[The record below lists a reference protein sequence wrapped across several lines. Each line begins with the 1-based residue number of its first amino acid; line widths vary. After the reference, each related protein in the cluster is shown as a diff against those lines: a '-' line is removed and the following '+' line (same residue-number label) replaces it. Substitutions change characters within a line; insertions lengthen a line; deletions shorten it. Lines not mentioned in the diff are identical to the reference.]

1 MAALFW
7 LAVGLV
13 LYTFV
18 GYGAL
23 MGLWARWRPRRT
35 PPLPTDFT
43 PPVALI
49 IPAYNEAAVIPAKLA
64 NCRALDYPHDRLRL
78 VFVTDGS
85 TDGTPELLAA
95 QADVTVL
102 HDPQRQGKPAA
113 MNRAAAFVQ
122 QTLAC
127 PILVFSDANA
137 MLNPAAIRHLAR
149 HFADPAVGCVAGEK
163 RVRAADADQAAG
175 AGESLYWR
183 YESTVKRWEAQVGS
197 VMGAAGE
204 LFAVRADCY
213 LPIPPDAGVD
223 DFELSFRIAMMGKRL
238 AYAPDAYALE
248 AGSANSAEE
257 WKRKVRIA
265 AGGVQA
271 MRRLLPLLNP
281 LRYGL
286 LSFQYISHRVLR
298 WSVTPLA
305 LLLLIPLNGWLAYT
319 RGGVYMWLAAG
330 QVLFYAAAGVGYLL
344 EARRLRWKPV
354 FVPYYFTL
362 MNLAVLA
369 GWVRYL
375 RGGQDVRWE
384 KARRAT

>member
-35 PPLPTDFT
+35 SPLPTDFT

-78 VFVTDGS
+78 VFVSDGS

-362 MNLAVLA
+362 MNVAVLA
-369 GWVRYL
+369 GWVRHL

>member
-1 MAALFW
+1 MVALFW

-13 LYTFV
+13 VYTFV
-18 GYGAL
+18 GYGVL

-49 IPAYNEAAVIPAKLA
+49 IPAYNEAAVILDKLA
-64 NCRALDYPHDRLRL
+64 NCRALEYPRDRLRL

-113 MNRAAAFVQ
+113 MNRAVEHVRRAGDCA
-122 QTLAC
+122 
-127 PILVFSDANA
+127 ILVFSDANA
-137 MLNPAAIRHLAR
+137 MLNLAAIRNLVR
-149 HFADPAVGCVAGEK
+149 PFADTAVGCVAGEK

-319 RGGVYMWLAAG
+319 RGGVYTWLAAG

-369 GWVRYL
+369 GWVRHL

>member
-1 MAALFW
+1 
-7 LAVGLV
+7 
-13 LYTFV
+13 
-18 GYGAL
+18 
-23 MGLWARWRPRRT
+23 
-35 PPLPTDFT
+35 
-43 PPVALI
+43 
-49 IPAYNEAAVIPAKLA
+49 
-64 NCRALDYPHDRLRL
+64 
-78 VFVTDGS
+78 
-85 TDGTPELLAA
+85 
-95 QADVTVL
+95 
-102 HDPQRQGKPAA
+102 
-113 MNRAAAFVQ
+113 
-122 QTLAC
+122 
-127 PILVFSDANA
+127 
-137 MLNPAAIRHLAR
+137 
-149 HFADPAVGCVAGEK
+149 
-163 RVRAADADQAAG
+163 
-175 AGESLYWR
+175 
-183 YESTVKRWEAQVGS
+183 
-197 VMGAAGE
+197 
-204 LFAVRADCY
+204 
-213 LPIPPDAGVD
+213 
-223 DFELSFRIAMMGKRL
+223 MMGKRL

-319 RGGVYMWLAAG
+319 RGGVYTWLAAG